1 MRIRELLTERE
12 MPERK
17 SSTMP
22 FSKHYPT
29 MPSSDPYLA
38 YRFGMAMADHTIN
51 HAEGPA
57 AQHAVIVAYTS
68 EEENIIKGGEAQTG
82 HKGKMLSDKG
92 SREPGSTNTVSPV
105 AQPRRNRWGV

>member
-1 MRIRELLTERE
+1 MRAREFIVERE
-12 MPERK
+12 MSDRK

-22 FSKHYPT
+22 LSKHYPE

-57 AQHAVIVAYTS
+57 AQHAVVVAYTP
-68 EEENIIKGGEAQTG
+68 EEEEIMRGGETQTG
-82 HKGKMLSDKG
+82 HKGKMLTDRG
-92 SREPGSTNTVSPV
+92 SREPKTTYTVSPV
-105 AQPRRNRWGV
+105 ARPKRNRYGV